1 MEFQIERGSFAEALG
16 WIQTVVEKKST
27 MPILSHVLL
36 EAEGQRL
43 TLSTTDLEVAAYDQ
57 TRAEVSK
64 PGKIAV
70 PARQLYDIV
79 KELPDAVLHLKKL
92 ENNWVQ
98 IKCAKAS
105 YKLVG
110 LDGNE
115 FPKRIE
121 TTGGTEVPLEVKTIL
136 EMLDKTA
143 FAVSVDEARYNLN
156 GILWEGISED
166 GKNKFRMV
174 ATDGHRLS
182 VVDRPITGKTTISK
196 GVIVPKKGV
205 GELRRLL
212 GGQAEKFRMILDEKH
227 IRADFGNK
235 TLVMRLIDGQF
246 PQYSQVIPKKLGKVV
261 TLDRNSLVQALRR
274 VSVVTNNR
282 TRGVKFSISPGNMEI
297 STHNADLGEAK
308 EELVVQYKGPAF
320 EIGFNAQYFVD
331 ALGVIEDES
340 VVFQLGDEVSP
351 CLIQSEKDPHFTHVI
366 MPMRL

>member
-1 MEFQIERGSFAEALG
+1 MEFKIERNSFAESLG

-27 MPILSHVLL
+27 MPILSHALL
-36 EAEGQRL
+36 EAEGSRL

-57 TRAEVSK
+57 IRAEVTK

-79 KELPDAVLHLKKL
+79 KELPDSVIHLKKL
-92 ENNWVQ
+92 ENNWIQ
-98 IKCAKAS
+98 IKCAKS
-105 YKLVG
+105 QYKLVG

-115 FPKRIE
+115 FPKK
-121 TTGGTEVPLEVKTIL
+121 LEANNGAEIQLDVKTVL

-143 FAVSVDEARYNLN
+143 FAVSADEARYNLN
-156 GILWEGISED
+156 GIFWETLTEG
-166 GKNKFRMV
+166 GKNTLRMV

-182 VVDRPITGKTTISK
+182 IVDRALEKKATLSK

-212 GGQAEKFRMILDEKH
+212 NDQEENFRMVLDEKH
-227 IRADFGNK
+227 VRVDFGNK

-246 PQYSQVIPKKLGKVV
+246 PQYNQVIPKKLGKVA
-261 TLDRNSLVQALRR
+261 TLDKNSLTQALRR
-274 VSVVTNNR
+274 ISVVTNNR

-308 EELVVQYKGPAF
+308 EELAAQYKGPAF
-320 EIGFNAQYFVD
+320 EIGFNAQYFLD
-331 ALGVIEDES
+331 ALSVIEDES

-351 CLIQSEKDPHFTHVI
+351 CLIQSEKDKNFTHVI